1 MMKPVIG
8 LAAAAFLAFSATL
21 PAFLAPATPVKA
33 ATEAAAGAE
42 TIRVALMLEAGKLKS
57 AAASVTISSPE
68 GLTAALRS
76 AAGTVPLPAD
86 ALSANTVR
94 AAGDQFRLK
103 LLETADFTQAKTLQD
118 QVASAVQPVFLL
130 TETRNGKPSYQVVA
144 GDYATK
150 AAAAS
155 ALAALKLQPAL
166 ALMSSSP
173 QVQGPFRLVAGSY
186 ASQAEADK
194 ARAAFANKGFETAV
208 ALTAKTGAAAAYEVW
223 LGAET
228 DNEALAALKL
238 NVLKSQPAVQLAT
251 ADTSKPY
258 AAVRQDAT
266 SSENGAANASLL
278 LFPVQNVKLDVTP
291 KKGEFAVA
299 EKFNRTYRGKAEI
312 SYHNNK
318 LAVINELTLEE
329 YLYSVVSGEMGKGW
343 PAEALKA
350 QAVAARSYAK
360 ASGIKYE
367 IAHVS
372 DTNLDQV
379 YDGNED
385 ADSIAAVNATAGE
398 VLKDKNGPI
407 LALFSANAG
416 GMTSDGSDV
425 WGNTVSYLS
434 VGPSPDDGAE
444 KAKALWRRGVLPD
457 GQVAYIHSDYLEN
470 TGTKNSAGLP
480 VYQITDNAVNA
491 RKEPYVDNA
500 KNPAVAKLNQG
511 DKVTVFDEA
520 RESNSYSWFRGP
532 YDSGEL
538 LALMNKTLSEPIT
551 GPLTSLEVTQRGASG
566 RVTELSVNGK
576 PVAVS
581 TPDAYRSVLGGVPS
595 TRFEIERSGGY
606 TIQGAGG
613 AVSSAANGTAL
624 YALTASGQAQPVNAS
639 SYFALNGDGKV
650 SYTAGG
656 AATAMYTIKGTGNG
670 HGLGLSQWGARGWA
684 EKGYDYKQI
693 LAYYYDGVTL
703 TKE

>member
-8 LAAAAFLAFSATL
+8 IATAALLAFSATL
-21 PAFLAPATPVKA
+21 PALLAPAAPA
-33 ATEAAAGAE
+33 NAAAGTVAGE
-42 TIRVALMLEAGKLKS
+42 NIRVALMLESGKLKS
-57 AAASVTISSPE
+57 TAASVTVSSP
-68 GLTAALRS
+68 GGVAAAFRS
-76 AAGTVPLPAD
+76 AAGAVPFPAD
-86 ALSANTVR
+86 ALTGNTVR
-94 AAGDQFRLK
+94 ASGDQFRLK
-103 LLETADFTQAKTLQD
+103 LLETADFAQAKTLKD
-118 QVASAVQPVFLL
+118 QLAASIQPVFLL
-130 TETRNGKPSYQVVA
+130 AETRNGKPAYQVVA

-150 AAAAS
+150 AAASS
-155 ALAALKLQPAL
+155 ALATLKLQPAL
-166 ALMSSSP
+166 ALLSSSP
-173 QVQGPFRLVAGSY
+173 QVQGPFRLSAGSY
-186 ASQAEADK
+186 GSQAEADK
-194 ARAAFANKGFETAV
+194 ARAVFANQGFETAV
-208 ALTAKTGAAAAYEVW
+208 VLTNKTGAAVSYEVW
-223 LGAET
+223 LGTET
-228 DNEALAALKL
+228 DNEALNALKL
-238 NVLKSQPAVQLAT
+238 AVLKSQPTLQLAA

-258 AAVRQDAT
+258 AVKRQDAT
-266 SSENGAANASLL
+266 SSENGAANAALL
-278 LFPVQNVKLDVTP
+278 LFPLQNAKLEVAP
-291 KKGEFAVA
+291 IKGEFAVA
-299 EKFNRTYRGKAEI
+299 EKANRTYRGKAEI

-318 LAVINELTLEE
+318 LAVINELPFEE

-372 DTNLDQV
+372 DTTLDQV

-444 KAKALWRRGVLPD
+444 KSKALWHRGVLPD
-457 GQVAYIHSDYLEN
+457 GQVAYIHSDYLED
-470 TGTKNSAGLP
+470 TGARNAAGLP
-480 VYQITDNAVNA
+480 VYQITENAVNA
-491 RKEPYVDNA
+491 RKEPYVDNT
-500 KNPAVAKLNQG
+500 KNPAVAKLNIG
-511 DKVTVFDEA
+511 DKVTVFDES

-538 LALMNKTLSEPIT
+538 LALMNKTLSQPIA
-551 GPLTSLEVTQRGASG
+551 GSLTSLEITKRGPSG
-566 RVTELSVNGK
+566 RVTELTANGK

-581 TPDAYRSVLGGVPS
+581 SPDAYRSVLGGLPS

-606 TIQGAGG
+606 TIQGAAG
-613 AVSSAANGTAL
+613 ASSSAANGMPL

-639 SYFALNGDGKV
+639 SYFVLSEEGKV
-650 SYTAGG
+650 SYSGG
-656 AATAMYTIKGTGNG
+656 AAAMYTIKGTGNG

-684 EKGYDYKQI
+684 EKGYNYKQI
-693 LAYYYDGVTL
+693 LANYYDGVTL

>member
-1 MMKPVIG
+1 MKKPVIG
-8 LAAAAFLAFSATL
+8 IATAAFLAFSATL
-21 PAFLAPATPVKA
+21 PALLAPVTPVSA
-33 ATEAAAGAE
+33 AVGNTAAE
-42 TIRVALMLEAGKLKS
+42 KIRVALMLESGKLKS
-57 AAASVTISSPE
+57 TAAAVTIASPG
-68 GLTAALRS
+68 GLTAAFPL
-76 AAGTVPLPAD
+76 AGGAVPFPAD
-86 ALSANTVR
+86 AFTLNTIR
-94 AAGDQFRLK
+94 ASGDQFRLK
-103 LLETADFTQAKTLQD
+103 LLETADFAQAKTLKD
-118 QVASAVQPVFLL
+118 QLGASVQPVFLL
-130 TETRNGKPSYQVVA
+130 AETRNGKPAYQVVA

-150 AAAAS
+150 EAAS
-155 ALAALKLQPAL
+155 TALATLKLQPAL
-166 ALMSSSP
+166 ALFSSSS
-173 QVQGPFRLVAGSY
+173 QVQGPFRLSAGSY
-186 ASQAEADK
+186 ASHAEADK
-194 ARAAFANKGFETAV
+194 ARAVFANQGIETAV
-208 ALTAKTGAAAAYEVW
+208 VLTHKTGTAASYEVW

-228 DNEALAALKL
+228 DNEALNALKL
-238 NVLKSQPAVQLAT
+238 TVLKSQPTLQLAA

-258 AAVRQDAT
+258 AVKRQDAT
-266 SSENGAANASLL
+266 SSENGVANAALL
-278 LFPVQNVKLDVTP
+278 LFPVQNAKLDITP
-291 KKGEFAVA
+291 LKGEFSVA
-299 EKFNRTYRGKAEI
+299 EKANRTYRGKAEI

-318 LAVINELTLEE
+318 LAVINELPFEE

-343 PAEALKA
+343 PAEALKS

-444 KAKALWRRGVLPD
+444 KSKALWHRGVLPD
-457 GQVAYIHSDYLEN
+457 GQVAYIHSDYLED
-470 TGTKNSAGLP
+470 TGTRNTAGLP
-480 VYQITDNAVNA
+480 VYQINENGVNA
-491 RKEPYVDNA
+491 RKEPYVDNT
-500 KNPAVAKLNQG
+500 KNPAVAKLNIG
-511 DKVTVFDEA
+511 DKVTVFDGS

-538 LALMNKTLSEPIT
+538 LALMNKTLSQPIA
-551 GPLTSLEVTQRGASG
+551 GSLTSLEITKRGPSG
-566 RVTELSVNGK
+566 RVTELTANGK

-581 TPDAYRSVLGGVPS
+581 SPDAYRSVLGGLPS

-613 AVSSAANGTAL
+613 ASSSAANGMPL

-639 SYFALNGDGKV
+639 SYFVMNGEGKV
-650 SYTAGG
+650 SFSGG
-656 AATAMYTIKGTGNG
+656 AAAMYTIKGTGNG

-684 EKGYDYKQI
+684 EKGYNYKQI
-693 LAYYYDGVTL
+693 LANYYDGVTL

>member
-1 MMKPVIG
+1 M
-8 LAAAAFLAFSATL
+8 AAGET
-21 PAFLAPATPVKA
+21 V
-33 ATEAAAGAE
+33 GAE
-42 TIRVALMLEAGKLKS
+42 TIRVALVLESGKLKS
-57 AAASVTISSPE
+57 TAASVAISSNE
-68 GLTAALRS
+68 GLAVTLRS
-76 AAGTVPLPAD
+76 ATSAAALPAD
-86 ALSANTVR
+86 ALSAATIR

-103 LLETADFTQAKTLQD
+103 LLETADLAQAKTLKD
-118 QVASAVQPVFLL
+118 QLASSVQPVFLL
-130 TETRNGKPSYQVVA
+130 TETRNGKQFYQVVA
-144 GDYATK
+144 GDYASK

-166 ALMSSSP
+166 ALLSSIP
-173 QVQGPFRLVAGSY
+173 QVQGPFRLSAGSY
-186 ASQAEADK
+186 ANHAEADK
-194 ARAAFANKGFETAV
+194 ARAVYANQGFETAV
-208 ALTAKTGAAAAYEVW
+208 ALTVKTGAAASYEVW

-228 DNEALAALKL
+228 DNEALAVLKL
-238 NVLKSQPAVQLAT
+238 NVLKSQPALQLGT
-251 ADTSKPY
+251 ADITKPY
-258 AAVRQDAT
+258 VVKRQDAT
-266 SSENGAANASLL
+266 SSESGAANASLL
-278 LFPVQNVKLDVTP
+278 LFPVQNVKLDVAP
-291 KKGEFAVA
+291 RKGEFTVA
-299 EKFNRTYRGKAEI
+299 EKNNRTYRGKAEI

-318 LAVINELTLEE
+318 LAVINELPFEE

-398 VLKDKNGPI
+398 MLIDKNGPI

-425 WGNTVSYLS
+425 WGNTVSYLT

-444 KAKALWRRGVLPD
+444 KAKALWHRGVLPD
-457 GQVAYIHSDYLEN
+457 GQVAYIHSDYLED
-470 TGTKNSAGLP
+470 TGAKNAAGLS
-480 VYQITDNAVNA
+480 VYQITENAVNA
-491 RKEPYVDNA
+491 RREPYVDNA
-500 KNPAVAKLNQG
+500 KNPAVAKLNMG
-511 DKVTVFDEA
+511 EKVTVFGEA
-520 RESNSYSWFRGP
+520 RESNSYSWVRGP

-538 LALMNKTLSEPIT
+538 LTLMNKTLSEPIP
-551 GPLTSLEVTQRGASG
+551 GSLTSLDVTKRGVSG
-566 RVTELSVNGK
+566 RVTELSANGK
-576 PVAVS
+576 PVKVS
-581 TPDAYRSVLGGVPS
+581 TPDAYRSVLGGLPS

-613 AVSSAANGTAL
+613 ASASAANGAPL
-624 YALTASGQAQPVNAS
+624 YALTANGQAQPVNAS
-639 SYFALNGDGKV
+639 SYFVLNGEGKV
-650 SYTAGG
+650 NYTGG
-656 AATAMYTIKGTGNG
+656 AAAMYTIKGTGNG

-684 EKGYDYKQI
+684 EKGSDYKQI
-693 LAYYYDGVTL
+693 LGYYFDGVTL

>member
-1 MMKPVIG
+1 MKKPVIG
-8 LAAAAFLAFSATL
+8 IATAAFLAFSATL
-21 PAFLAPATPVKA
+21 PALLAPVTPVN
-33 ATEAAAGAE
+33 AAAGTITAE
-42 TIRVALMLEAGKLKS
+42 NIRVALMLESGKLKS
-57 AAASVTISSPE
+57 TATSVTVSSPGGLAAAFRTATGTIPF
-68 GLTAALRS
+68 
-76 AAGTVPLPAD
+76 PAD
-86 ALSANTVR
+86 ALMVNTVR
-94 AAGDQFRLK
+94 ASGDQFRLK
-103 LLETADFTQAKTLQD
+103 LLETADFVQAKTLKD
-118 QVASAVQPVFLL
+118 QLAASVQPVFLL
-130 TETRNGKPSYQVVA
+130 AETRSGKPAYQVVA

-150 AAAAS
+150 AAASS
-155 ALAALKLQPAL
+155 ALATLKLQPAL
-166 ALMSSSP
+166 ALLSSSP
-173 QVQGPFRLVAGSY
+173 QVQGPFRLSAGSY
-186 ASQAEADK
+186 TSQAEADK
-194 ARAAFANKGFETAV
+194 ARAVIANQGFETAV
-208 ALTAKTGAAAAYEVW
+208 VVTAKAGAGASYEVW

-228 DNEALAALKL
+228 DSESLAVLKL
-238 NVLKSQPAVQLAT
+238 AVLKSQPTLQLAA

-258 AAVRQDAT
+258 AVKRQDAT
-266 SSENGAANASLL
+266 SSENGTGNAALL
-278 LFPVQNVKLDVTP
+278 LFPVQNAKLDVTP
-291 KKGEFAVA
+291 VKGEFAVA
-299 EKFNRTYRGKAEI
+299 EKANRTYRGKAEI

-318 LAVINELTLEE
+318 LAVINELPFEE

-360 ASGIKYE
+360 ASGTKYE

-372 DTNLDQV
+372 DTTLDQV

-444 KAKALWRRGVLPD
+444 KSKALWYRGVLPD
-457 GQVAYIHSDYLEN
+457 GQVAYIHSDYLQD
-470 TGTKNSAGLP
+470 TGTKNAAGLS
-480 VYQITDNAVNA
+480 VYQITENAINA

-500 KNPAVAKLNQG
+500 KNPAVAKLNKG

-538 LALMNKTLSEPIT
+538 LSLMNKTLSKPIS
-551 GPLTSLEVTQRGASG
+551 GSLSSLDVTKRGASG
-566 RVTELSVNGK
+566 RVTELTANGK

-581 TPDAYRSVLGGVPS
+581 SPDAYRSVLGGLPS

-613 AVSSAANGTAL
+613 VSSSAANGMPL
-624 YALTASGQAQPVNAS
+624 YALTASGQTQPVNAS
-639 SYFALNGDGKV
+639 SYFVLNGEGKV
-650 SYTAGG
+650 SYSGG
-656 AATAMYTIKGTGNG
+656 AAAMYTIKGTGNG

-684 EKGYDYKQI
+684 EKGYNYKQI
-693 LAYYYDGVTL
+693 LANYYDGVTL